1 MIMECANYCNPYIR
15 NLICE
20 VLKESPIPLST
31 KQICKR
37 VEQRQQPGLGA
48 ARNGIRREIDNM
60 IEDGLV
66 RITYQGKTNTDVA
79 LVKS

>member
-1 MIMECANYCNPYIR
+1 MIMECANYSNSYIR

-20 VLKESPIPLST
+20 VLNESPIPLST

-37 VEQRQQPGLGA
+37 VEQRQLPGLGA

-66 RITYQGKTNTDVA
+66 RITYQGKTNTDVE
-79 LVKS
+79 LVVP